1 MVYDVTKQVCW
12 KQPRKFKNI
21 VVHPGGIYINSHLLA
36 AFGRLMKLLSL
47 GILCNCSLWKSK
59 WYFQWVEAMK
69 AMRVFQSVTA
79 ALLQR
84 FLSTGQN
91 TFDGIA

>member
-1 MVYDVTKQVCW
+1 M
-12 KQPRKFKNI
+12 
-21 VVHPGGIYINSHLLA
+21 
-36 AFGRLMKLLSL
+36 LSL

-59 WYFQWVEAMK
+59 WYFQWVK
-69 AMRVFQSVTA
+69 AMRVFQSVA
-79 ALLQR
+79 VALLQR